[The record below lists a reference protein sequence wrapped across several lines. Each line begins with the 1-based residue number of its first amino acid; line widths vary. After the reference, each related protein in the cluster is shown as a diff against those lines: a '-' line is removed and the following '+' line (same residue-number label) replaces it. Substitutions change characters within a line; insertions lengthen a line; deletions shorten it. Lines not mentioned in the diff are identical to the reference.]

1 MYMSKNE
8 YSNIKERSLKIMNL
22 LKTLKA
28 LSHLNR
34 IRIVN
39 LLSHKELCVCELENI
54 MGLNQSNVSRHL
66 GKLQEA
72 DLILREK
79 KAQWV
84 YYKINEKPFNKHKF
98 LQNIL
103 NEELKENSDC
113 KEDIMKLEKYLISD
127 ISCKDLTD
135 NNSNIFETKL

>member
-1 MYMSKNE
+1 
-8 YSNIKERSLKIMNL
+8 MNL

-103 NEELKENSDC
+103 NEEL
-113 KEDIMKLEKYLISD
+113 EDHVVYEGDVIKLQKYLTSEV
-127 ISCKDLTD
+127 SCEELTD
-135 NNSNIFETKL
+135 SNLFGNIKMN